1 MLLIDVNKKLH
12 FQFRYT
18 QIVATLR
25 KPSLAEGWKGD
36 EQMQEVSLE
45 SPFLVSLADIGD
57 KLVKFVADLLPSLRR
72 STAEELD

>member
-1 MLLIDVNKKLH
+1 MAN
-12 FQFRYT
+12 
-18 QIVATLR
+18 
-25 KPSLAEGWKGD
+25 GWKGD